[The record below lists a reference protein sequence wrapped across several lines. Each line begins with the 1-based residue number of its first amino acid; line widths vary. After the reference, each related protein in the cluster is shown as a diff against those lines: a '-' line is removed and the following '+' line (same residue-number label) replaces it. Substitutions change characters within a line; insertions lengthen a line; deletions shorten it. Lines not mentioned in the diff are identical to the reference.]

1 MKQVRDGLNVK
12 KMSEPKRRSKKE
24 RKEREEREKE
34 RVKKNKE

>member
-24 RKEREEREKE
+24 REEREKE